1 MKYIGVMA
9 TGYNVVDLK
18 AVGERHI
25 PVTNV
30 PAYGTKSVDQTAEV
44 AVDKKLFAEILSRIE
59 RLRCYSV

>member
-9 TGYNVVDLK
+9 TGYNVVCLK
-18 AVGERHI
+18 AAGERHI

-30 PAYGTKSVDQTAEV
+30 PAYGTKSVAQMAEV
-44 AVDKKLFAEILSRIE
+44 AVDKKLFTEILSRIE